1 MEFIR
6 VLTNPKRCMQRL
18 GFLKPLVWQASRTAT
33 NNLST
38 LGNQLID
45 SVSQKVSVTLT
56 PQLQEYIR
64 IALTDTQ
71 RKANQTITS
80 KPFDDKPE
88 EVKVQLELQDVLLS
102 NSDLPSKRGKLV
114 KEDWKKYPYL
124 ALNLGL
130 LRKGTYSLL
139 VRGQSFLSLI
149 SGDEIKE
156 FGRPVTKQVDGRL
169 NPLLLTIPQKLLL
182 LFSFIEGDGDVLKPF
197 YKRLL
202 QTSEGF
208 SDREVGG
215 FLPEIYRDIIRE
227 NRSKARSGDDLLRI
241 QRLLDTSNKIERW
254 TKAKPTGSKDILMES
269 VTPRLEPF
277 VDIGLLSKS
286 APFAYRYQINDA
298 TRAFFGPMINAGSI
312 DHFLHH
318 SFFEATNKAFSLNGD
333 HRTDRETILPTIQK
347 AYNVLKSPLGYVPI
361 LEVALL
367 AGIYSIT
374 EVGTFFEISEV
385 TDTLKSLQKERPELV
400 RFNVDR
406 WGALTFL
413 KFSNDI
419 KRVLGG

>member
-1 MEFIR
+1 
-6 VLTNPKRCMQRL
+6 MQRL

-38 LGNQLID
+38 LGNQLIEI
-45 SVSQKVSVTLT
+45 VSQKVSVTLI
-56 PQLQEYIR
+56 PQLREYIK
-64 IALTDTQ
+64 ITLTDTQ
-71 RKANQTITS
+71 RKSNHTIS
-80 KPFDDKPE
+80 LKPFDNKLE
-88 EVKVQLELQDVLLS
+88 EAKVQLELQDVMLS
-102 NSDLPSKRGKLV
+102 NSDLPSRRGKLV
-114 KEDWKKYPYL
+114 KDDWKKYPYL

-130 LRKGTYSLL
+130 IRKGTYSLL

-149 SGDEIKE
+149 RDDEIKE
-156 FGRPVTKQVDGRL
+156 FGRPVAKQVEGWL
-169 NPLLLTIPQKLLL
+169 NLLLLTIPQKLLL
-182 LFSFIEGDGDVLKPF
+182 LFSFIEGDGDVLKRF
-197 YKRLL
+197 YKKLL
-202 QTSEGF
+202 QNSDEF

-215 FLPEIYRDIIRE
+215 LLPEIYREIIKE
-227 NRSKARSGDDLLRI
+227 NRSKVRSGDDLLRI
-241 QRLLDTSNKIERW
+241 QKLLVTANKIERW

-277 VDIGLLSKS
+277 VDIGLLSKP

-298 TRAFFGPMINAGSI
+298 TRAFFELLIKSESI
-312 DHFLHH
+312 DYFLRH

-333 HRTDRETILPTIQK
+333 HRTDRETILLTIQK

-367 AGIYSIT
+367 GGIYSIT
-374 EVGTFFEISEV
+374 EKGTFFEISEV